1 MGVILMKKRISKRQL
16 SQELYGQGL
25 RVDTIAELLETDPAY
40 VANSLIAAGYTPAY
54 TDLYTHT
61 GPQNRYA
68 QMLAGVLRFKN
79 LEAARESVTRIDELY
94 HRFEEARDRRGQHQ
108 AQLLALTGK
117 NRAEG
122 LGKRQEAR
130 LFADWLIEHL
140 TVNEDR
146 EAPAAAPGPP
156 QLRLAA

>member
-1 MGVILMKKRISKRQL
+1 MRKRMTKRQL
-16 SQELYGQGL
+16 SQELYEQGL
-25 RVDTIAELLETDPAY
+25 RVDAISELLDTDPAY
-40 VANSLIAAGYTPAY
+40 VANSLIAAGHTPAY
-54 TDLYTHT
+54 VDLYTRT

-68 QMLAGVLRFKN
+68 GMLAGVLRFKD
-79 LEAARESVTRIDELY
+79 LAAARESVARIDELY
-94 HRFEEARDRRGQHQ
+94 HQFEQARDRRGQHQ

-122 LGKRQEAR
+122 IGKRQEAR

-140 TVNEDR
+140 AVEDER
-146 EAPAAAPGPP
+146 EASSAAVQP

>member
-40 VANSLIAAGYTPAY
+40 VANSLIAVGYTPAY

-122 LGKRQEAR
+122 LGKRREAR

-140 TVNEDR
+140 AVEEER
-146 EAPAAAPGPP
+146 ETPAAALAPS

>member
-1 MGVILMKKRISKRQL
+1 MKRRMSKREL
-16 SQELYGQGL
+16 SRELYGQGL

-40 VANSLIAAGYTPAY
+40 VANSLIAAGYRPAY
-54 TDLYTHT
+54 MDLYTQT

-79 LEAARESVTRIDELY
+79 LEAARESVARIDELY

-108 AQLLALTGK
+108 VQLLALTGK

-122 LGKRQEAR
+122 LGKRQEAG
-130 LFADWLIEHL
+130 LFAEWLIEHL
-140 TVNEDR
+140 AVEEERDT
-146 EAPAAAPGPP
+146 PAAAPVQP

>member
-1 MGVILMKKRISKRQL
+1 MKGRMSKRHLAQD
-16 SQELYGQGL
+16 LYDQGL

-40 VANSLIAAGYTPAY
+40 VANSLIDAGYTPAY
-54 TDLYTHT
+54 ADLYTRT

-68 QMLAGVLRFKN
+68 RMLAGVLRFKD
-79 LEAARESVTRIDELY
+79 LAAARDSVAKIDEIY

-122 LGKRQEAR
+122 IGKLAEAR
-130 LFADWLIEHL
+130 LFSEWLIEHL
-140 TVNEDR
+140 AVDDER
-146 EAPAAAPGPP
+146 EAPAPVAAQP

>member
-1 MGVILMKKRISKRQL
+1 MKKRISKRQL

-79 LEAARESVTRIDELY
+79 LEAARESVARIDELY

-146 EAPAAAPGPP
+146 EEPAAASVQP

>member
-1 MGVILMKKRISKRQL
+1 MKKRISKRQL

-122 LGKRQEAR
+122 LGKRLEAR

-146 EAPAAAPGPP
+146 EEPAAASVQPL
-156 QLRLAA
+156 LRLAA

>member
-1 MGVILMKKRISKRQL
+1 MEVIRMKKRISKRQL

-122 LGKRQEAR
+122 LGKRLEAR

-146 EAPAAAPGPP
+146 EEPAAASVQPL
-156 QLRLAA
+156 LRLA

>member
-1 MGVILMKKRISKRQL
+1 MSKRQL
-16 SQELYGQGL
+16 AQDLYDQGM
-25 RVDTIAELLETDPAY
+25 RVDSIAELLETDPAY

-68 QMLAGVLRFKN
+68 RMLSGVLRFKDP
-79 LEAARESVTRIDELY
+79 EAARQSVARIDELY
-94 HRFEEARDRRGQHQ
+94 HRFEAAHDRRGQHQ
-108 AQLLALTGK
+108 AQLLALIGK

-122 LGKRQEAR
+122 IGKREEAR

-140 TVNEDR
+140 AVEEER
-146 EAPAAAPGPP
+146 ETPAAAPAQP